1 MYNIRNIINIAACY
15 HELMVQ
21 NPKNFVH
28 KEKNVLF
35 FFSLYEV
42 MDIL

>member
-1 MYNIRNIINIAACY
+1 MHNIINIINIAAYY

-35 FFSLYEV
+35 FFSFYEV